1 MKKFILLALILIFS
15 TQIHSQNKAP
25 YKAPKM
31 KVWVL
36 GLLNYDQTEN
46 KVPSSEFKI
55 FVARLT
61 FSGNF
66 NNGIGYHVMGDFYDR
81 GNLRATLMQ
90 AWFSYKITDYAQLR
104 MGQFK
109 YPFGSEAYGPLVKWK
124 FINPSFVTLKI
135 VKTLGMEGRIF
146 RDIGI
151 QLSGDTKINKS
162 FAFVYKAMIMNGNG
176 ANVLEN
182 NNSKDIVLHA
192 GIKVPYNVIIS
203 GAFYKGTSGIA
214 SETTNEVD
222 ENGITL
228 TAQVNNKKYSAKFEY
243 ISLTKKLPTKDLTS
257 AGYFAYATYKVTP
270 HIEFGARYDNF
281 DANTDVEEDLLNRT
295 TIMAAYNFGGLNRI
309 MLNYELR
316 NNEKND
322 KWGNLL
328 TVLFQAAL

>member
-1 MKKFILLALILIFS
+1 MKKFILLVLILVFT
-15 TQIHSQNKAP
+15 TQVYSQSKTP

-36 GLLNYDQTEN
+36 GLFNSDQTEN

-61 FSGNF
+61 FSGSF

-90 AWFSYKITDYAQLR
+90 AWFSYKVTDYAQFR

-109 YPFGSEAYGPLVKWK
+109 YPFGTEAYGPLVKWK
-124 FINPSFVTLKI
+124 FINPSFATLKI
-135 VKTLGMEGRIF
+135 VKTLGMEGQIF
-146 RDIGI
+146 RDIGV
-151 QLSGDTKINKS
+151 QFSGKAKINKD
-162 FAFVYKAMIMNGNG
+162 FALIYKAMVMNGNG
-176 ANVLEN
+176 ANVIEN
-182 NNSKDIVLHA
+182 NDAKDIVGFVGFKLPFNTM
-192 GIKVPYNVIIS
+192 VS
-203 GAFYKGTSGIA
+203 GSFFKGKSGLAVNTTEIDESAFA
-214 SETTNEVD
+214 V
-222 ENGITL
+222 
-228 TAQVNNKKYSAKFEY
+228 TAQIDNKKYSAKVEY
-243 ISLTKKLPTKDLTS
+243 ISATNKLVKDVTKT
-257 AGYFAYATYKVTP
+257 GFFAYATYKITK
-270 HIEFGARYDNF
+270 HIEAGARYDSF
-281 DANTDVEEDLLNRT
+281 DANTAVEEDLLNRT